1 MVMER
6 NIIIVMEMKQAL
18 ESILFLQG
26 EPISVER
33 LSKLLGEKK
42 EQVAKALEELRD
54 DYKKRGMVLLDKNGE
69 WQFGTNPNS
78 RALVEKFIKSEFSGE
93 LTKAALETLSIVAY
107 KGPLTRA
114 EVEYIRGVNSSFIM
128 RNLLMR
134 GLLTRKENPKDA
146 RSFIY
151 EISFDFLKYFG
162 LTHPDEL
169 PQYQELS
176 RKEITMPEAEEIEE
190 KRGNAAGQ

>member
-1 MVMER
+1 M
-6 NIIIVMEMKQAL
+6 NIKQAL

-42 EQVAKALEELRD
+42 ERVTRALEEIRSD
-54 DYKKRGMVLLDKNGE
+54 SQERGIVLLEKKGE
-69 WQFGTNPNS
+69 WQFGTNP
-78 RALVEKFIKSEFSGE
+78 AAHEILEKFVKSEFTGE
-93 LTKAALETLSIVAY
+93 LSRAALETLAIVAY

-134 GLLTRKENPKDA
+134 GLITRKENPKDA

-151 EISFDFLKYFG
+151 EPSFDFLKYFG
-162 LTHPDEL
+162 LTRPEEL
-169 PQYQELS
+169 PHYQELS
-176 RKEITMPEAEEIEE
+176 AKEIAMPEAEEGEVRQE
-190 KRGNAAGQ
+190 NAASE

>member
-1 MVMER
+1 MAMDT
-6 NIIIVMEMKQAL
+6 KQSL

-42 EQVAKALEELRD
+42 EQVTRALEELRE
-54 DYKKRGMVLLDKNGE
+54 DYKERGIVLLEKEGY
-69 WQFGTNPNS
+69 WQFGTNPAS
-78 RALVEKFIKSEFSGE
+78 RALAEKFVKSEFSGE

-114 EVEYIRGVNSSFIM
+114 EVEYVRGVNSSFIM

-134 GLLTRKENPKDA
+134 GVLTRKENPKDA

-162 LTHPDEL
+162 LTRPEQL

-176 RKEITMPEAEEIEE
+176 KKEIAMPDTEAIETS
-190 KRGNAAGQ
+190 AGDTPDE

>member
-1 MVMER
+1 MELKHA
-6 NIIIVMEMKQAL
+6 I

-26 EPISVER
+26 EPISIER

-42 EQVAKALEELRD
+42 EQVAGALEELRED
-54 DYKKRGMVLLDKNGE
+54 CKERGVVLLEKNGE
-69 WQFGTNPNS
+69 WQFGTNPAS
-78 RALVEKFIKSEFSGE
+78 HALVEKFVKSEFSGE

-114 EVEYIRGVNSSFIM
+114 KVEYIRGVNSSFIM

-134 GLLTRKENPKDA
+134 GLIGRKENPKDA

-162 LTHPDEL
+162 LTSPEEL

-176 RKEITMPEAEEIEE
+176 RKEIAMSETEAIETSGE
-190 KRGNAAGQ
+190 DIPGE

>member
-1 MVMER
+1 MD
-6 NIIIVMEMKQAL
+6 IKQAL

-26 EPISVER
+26 EPISVEW
-33 LSKLLGEKK
+33 LSKLLGGKK
-42 EQVAKALEELRD
+42 EQVARALEELRE
-54 DYKKRGMVLLDKNGE
+54 DYKERGIVLLEKGGY
-69 WQFGTNPNS
+69 WQLGTNPAS
-78 RALVEKFIKSEFSGE
+78 HDAVEKFVKSEFTGE
-93 LTKAALETLSIVAY
+93 LTKAALETLAIVAY

-134 GLLTRKENPKDA
+134 GLLARKENPKDA

-162 LTHPDEL
+162 LTRLEEL

-176 RKEITMPEAEEIEE
+176 RKEIAMPEAEEVE
-190 KRGNAAGQ
+190 KGQENAASQ